1 MIFKKTKRYQTNIGV
16 EVIRLHPADLLRNPV
31 HVYDYCRIDS
41 LMELTTAV
49 ARISHPQC
57 EE

>member
-1 MIFKKTKRYQTNIGV
+1 MTFTKTKRYQTNIGI
-16 EVIRLHPADLLRNPV
+16 EVILLHPADLLRNPV

-41 LMELTTAV
+41 VIEWTTAVV
-49 ARISHPQC
+49 ARISHQC